1 METNELNAK
10 NRGIASTPSP
20 KALRR
25 SGLMPAVL
33 YGQGRAPLTLT
44 VDMNEF
50 KNLLNHVTSQSL
62 IHLSIEGTPKT
73 VMIKDLQRHPVSR
86 KFIHADFY
94 EVDMTKEIHLNI
106 PVEVVGESRG
116 VVEDDGVLQ
125 IIRRELEVIC
135 LPGNIPETIEIDIS
149 DLGIGDS
156 IHISE
161 ISVGEDVALA
171 WDAEEES
178 DYTII
183 AIAAPTLEEEPEEEE
198 ELEEGET
205 AGEEAAEGAEEAPE
219 EPAEE

>member
-1 METNELNAK
+1 METNALNAN
-10 NRGIASTPSP
+10 NRGIENSPSP

-33 YGQGRAPLTLT
+33 YGQGRAPMTLT

-62 IHLSIEGTPKT
+62 IHLSIEGNTKT

-94 EVDMTKEIHLNI
+94 EVDMTKEIHVNI

-135 LPGNIPETIEIDIS
+135 LPGNIPETIKIDIS

-156 IHISE
+156 VHISQV
-161 ISVGEDVALA
+161 SVGEDVTLA

-183 AIAAPTLEEEPEEEE
+183 AIAAPTVEEEPEEE
-198 ELEEGET
+198 ELEEGEA
-205 AGEEAAEGAEEAPE
+205 AGEEAVEGDEEAPE